1 MALPNCSATAV
12 VNGYTVEEPTM
23 RIWSRADA
31 APANAAKPTA
41 AAVEKA
47 MNLVFT
53 LNLHC
58 LVDYATGAAL
68 RQRLIVRRIAP
79 VAMY

>member
-1 MALPNCSATAV
+1 MLAYGRTVDEPATL
-12 VNGYTVEEPTM
+12 T
-23 RIWSRADA
+23 WSRADA

-68 RQRLIVRRIAP
+68 RQHLIIRRVAP
-79 VAMY
+79 EAMY